1 MTCFLIKNYKIN
13 LHIRNSQ
20 TGTKLKPIFA
30 IDSQTHASK
39 KKFTNPPMREREGG
53 ESEETQA
60 RTRRQF

>member
-1 MTCFLIKNYKIN
+1 MACFLIKNYKIN

-39 KKFTNPPMREREGG
+39 KKIHKPTHERERRG

-60 RTRRQF
+60 LTRRQF